1 METEIILA
9 IMVPVTI
16 CIVLVVLWIKESL
29 KGK

>member
-1 METEIILA
+1 MDTEIILA

-16 CIVLVVLWIKESL
+16 CIIVVVLWIKEAI

>member
-9 IMVPVTI
+9 IIVPVTI
-16 CIVLVVLWIKESL
+16 CLIVVVLWIKESL

>member
-1 METEIILA
+1 MNTEIILA

-16 CIVLVVLWIKESL
+16 CIVLVVLWIKESI

>member
-16 CIVLVVLWIKESL
+16 CLIVVVLWIKEII
-29 KGK
+29 KNK